1 MDKNNQIAGM
11 EKSMIQNQNKT
22 VVKSMELLNL
32 FIDHDRLSLNEM
44 VELTNMPKTSI
55 HRMIGSLEGMGFLQR
70 GEDGKFSLGLLFLQF
85 GQLVSERLDI
95 RQLALPVMSAL
106 RDEVEEAVNLIV
118 RDGKE
123 AIYIEKLDTPH
134 PVRLYTKIGRRSP
147 LYAGACSRIILS
159 FLEEKER
166 EQYLREVE
174 LAPIGRGTITDRDEL
189 RKAVADAR
197 EKGYTISY
205 SELEN
210 DTVAVAAPIFDH
222 MGRLHAG
229 ISIAGPQER
238 FTEERL
244 PTLIAHLTA
253 AAERISTA
261 LGWRRARRS

>member
-1 MDKNNQIAGM
+1 
-11 EKSMIQNQNKT
+11 MIQNRNKT
-22 VVKSMELLNL
+22 VVKSMELLHL
-32 FIDHDRLSLNEM
+32 FIDHDRLSLQEM

-85 GQLVSERLDI
+85 GQLVAERLDI

-106 RDEVEEAVNLIV
+106 RDEAGEAVNLII

-166 EQYLREVE
+166 EQYVREVE
-174 LAPIGRGTITDRDEL
+174 LVPIGRGTITDREQL
-189 RKAVADAR
+189 QLAIQEAR

-222 MGRLHAG
+222 EGRLYAG
-229 ISIAGPQER
+229 ISLAGPQER

-244 PTLIAHLTA
+244 PGLIARLKD
-253 AAERISTA
+253 AAERISAA
-261 LGWRRARRS
+261 LGWRRTRRT